1 MPDVRDTG
9 KRIWSPPQVPLG
21 VAMAASMVFPRD
33 DRYSEN
39 WFDNQRRREAMAEE
53 QKVVS
58 YYERRNAEEQARY
71 LTQRKV

>member
-1 MPDVRDTG
+1 
-9 KRIWSPPQVPLG
+9 
-21 VAMAASMVFPRD
+21 MVFPRD